1 VAESASSSSKSLQ
14 TDSDTHDK
22 ARDGRLALLCLG
34 ALGVVFGDIG
44 TSPIYALREAFHGDH
59 ATVPTP
65 ENILGVLS
73 LILWAL
79 IIVISI
85 KYLLFVMRA
94 DNGGEGGII
103 ALVALI
109 NPSPPSRRGY
119 YVLIL
124 MGLFGAALLYGDGTI
139 TPAISVLSAVEGL
152 KVATPALEPYVVPIT
167 IALLIGLFIVQKR
180 GTTDVGRVFGPVIL
194 VWFIALGVL
203 GLSMIV
209 REPSVLVAVNP
220 YYGAEFLVHS
230 GASGYL
236 VLGTVFLVV
245 TGGEALYADMGHFGL
260 RPIRLSWFFVVLPG
274 LMLNYFGQGALL
286 LSKPEA
292 SQPFYQ
298 IAPAWGLYPLVILA
312 TLATIIASQAVITGV
327 FSLTRQAI
335 QLGQLPRMKVMQT
348 SREAYGQIYIPVM
361 NWLLMVATI
370 ALVLGFRSS
379 GNIAAAYGVAVSTD
393 MVITTI
399 LAFFVA
405 RHWGWNPILLGA
417 LAAVLLVVDLSFF
430 GANLLKVPN
439 GGWYALAVGAFVFFV
454 MMTWRKGRELVMAH
468 LRKDTE
474 LLMLF
479 LTRIASNPPV
489 RVPGT
494 GVFLT
499 EAGEATPPILLHH
512 LKHNQVLH
520 ERVVFLTVQTERVP
534 WVKAAQRLEVKRLG
548 QGVYRVIVRVGFK
561 QNCNLPVALRMCDR
575 LEDLHVDLD
584 TTTFYV
590 GVTLPIPTPNVPG
603 MVLWRERLFAF
614 MSRNAARRT
623 DMYAIPSERVL
634 VLGIQVDL

>member
-1 VAESASSSSKSLQ
+1 M
-14 TDSDTHDK
+14 
-22 ARDGRLALLCLG
+22 ALLCLG

-167 IALLIGLFIVQKR
+167 IALLIGLFVVQKR

-236 VLGTVFLVV
+236 V
-245 TGGEALYADMGHFGL
+245 
-260 RPIRLSWFFVVLPG
+260 
-274 LMLNYFGQGALL
+274 
-286 LSKPEA
+286 
-292 SQPFYQ
+292 
-298 IAPAWGLYPLVILA
+298 
-312 TLATIIASQAVITGV
+312 
-327 FSLTRQAI
+327 
-335 QLGQLPRMKVMQT
+335 
-348 SREAYGQIYIPVM
+348 
-361 NWLLMVATI
+361 
-370 ALVLGFRSS
+370 
-379 GNIAAAYGVAVSTD
+379 
-393 MVITTI
+393 
-399 LAFFVA
+399 
-405 RHWGWNPILLGA
+405 
-417 LAAVLLVVDLSFF
+417 
-430 GANLLKVPN
+430 
-439 GGWYALAVGAFVFFV
+439 
-454 MMTWRKGRELVMAH
+454 
-468 LRKDTE
+468 
-474 LLMLF
+474 
-479 LTRIASNPPV
+479 
-489 RVPGT
+489 
-494 GVFLT
+494 
-499 EAGEATPPILLHH
+499 
-512 LKHNQVLH
+512 
-520 ERVVFLTVQTERVP
+520 
-534 WVKAAQRLEVKRLG
+534 
-548 QGVYRVIVRVGFK
+548 
-561 QNCNLPVALRMCDR
+561 
-575 LEDLHVDLD
+575 
-584 TTTFYV
+584 
-590 GVTLPIPTPNVPG
+590 
-603 MVLWRERLFAF
+603 
-614 MSRNAARRT
+614 
-623 DMYAIPSERVL
+623 
-634 VLGIQVDL
+634 

>member
-14 TDSDTHDK
+14 TDSDPHDK

-139 TPAISVLSAVEGL
+139 TPAISVLSAVEG
-152 KVATPALEPYVVPIT
+152 PALEPYVVPIT
-167 IALLIGLFIVQKR
+167 IALLIGLFVVQKR

-430 GANLLKVPN
+430 GANLLKVPD

-454 MMTWRKGRELVMAH
+454 MMTWRKGRELLMAH

-499 EAGEATPPILLHH
+499 EAGGATPPILLHH

-590 GVTLPIPTPNVPG
+590 GVALPIPTPNVPG
-603 MVLWRERLFAF
+603 MVIWRERLFAF

-623 DMYAIPSERVL
+623 DMYAIPSERVV